1 MNLFNFP
8 NQRIAESKK
17 DLDWHIS
24 HVENFLTYTGTTD
37 YAKKKREIAEL
48 FLATAGVLSPEQEK
62 IICSTITQKYG
73 DNFGPQYYV
82 YPLIEN
88 RIEQIVSEYR
98 TRPLKKKLMVNNE
111 QAVIKKLDDKVAI
124 LSEKLMR
131 DVNQELESSLGFAP
145 QTEQPEMQIPEDLEI
160 FFQKDFRTISE
171 EIGEDILYQL
181 LVVKKEKEKI
191 YDALRSVLTSGRVH
205 AYLDEKDG
213 HPSLFIP
220 HVLDCFYDVD
230 SSEVIQKNSQFFIW
244 SRPLSLNEIFN
255 QFDVTE
261 EQKTIIENYS
271 NIMIHDTSK
280 YKNWF
285 DNKEDNFRPV
295 VVCMEW
301 VSRIT
306 KKFLVIKDEDGK
318 EEFKILPEGYKKRKD
333 REEDIRS
340 IEGDDVRHII
350 MVGPAVVLS
359 YGSLENQMQTK
370 GNPKKR
376 FLNVVGM
383 VDDSRNGANQNRS
396 LAKKLKYLQ
405 DFASEILYE
414 IRINMR
420 YIDGGVLI
428 YDLANIPKEWMA
440 LGANKALEKVNFHL
454 KRDRIQFINSK
465 DRKQN
470 TYANSVNLSQK
481 GRLTELISLLSVIE
495 EMADRISGI
504 SKEAQGMA
512 GQYAKATTTETN
524 MTASS
529 IRMEYY
535 LGPFDS
541 FVDTLLERM
550 ILKAKFVYDKNQV
563 FTYYGGDN
571 QAKFLKIFEP
581 FLQEDLG
588 IHIVDNKKEYERK
601 QRIDQIAERTF
612 GNSQDLEVMLSLI
625 NVFNSESSTEAEAVV
640 RKGFKAMK
648 ETQMNNEKMAQ
659 QQQQMAEETKRAAI
673 EKQDS
678 QAEAKLENNIEVAEI
693 YAHQQNNDTITKET
707 NANLRKAAE
716 IENKTAIENNKENK

>member
-1 MNLFNFP
+1 M
-8 NQRIAESKK
+8 
-17 DLDWHIS
+17 
-24 HVENFLTYTGTTD
+24 
-37 YAKKKREIAEL
+37 
-48 FLATAGVLSPEQEK
+48 
-62 IICSTITQKYG
+62 
-73 DNFGPQYYV
+73 
-82 YPLIEN
+82 
-88 RIEQIVSEYR
+88 
-98 TRPLKKKLMVNNE
+98 
-111 QAVIKKLDDKVAI
+111 
-124 LSEKLMR
+124 
-131 DVNQELESSLGFAP
+131 
-145 QTEQPEMQIPEDLEI
+145 
-160 FFQKDFRTISE
+160 
-171 EIGEDILYQL
+171 
-181 LVVKKEKEKI
+181 
-191 YDALRSVLTSGRVH
+191 
-205 AYLDEKDG
+205 
-213 HPSLFIP
+213 
-220 HVLDCFYDVD
+220 DCFYDVD
-230 SSEVIQKNSQFFIW
+230 SSEVIQKNPQFFIW

-261 EQKTIIENYS
+261 EQKTIIENYG
-271 NIMIHDTSK
+271 NILTRDTSK

-340 IEGDDVRHII
+340 IEVDDVRHII

-625 NVFNSESSTEAEAVV
+625 NVFNSENSTEAEAVV
-640 RKGFKAMK
+640 RRGFKAMK

>member
-8 NQRIAESKK
+8 NQRIAETEK
-17 DLDWHIS
+17 DLAWHIS
-24 HVENFLTYTGTTD
+24 HVENFLTYSGTTH

-48 FLATAGVLSPEQEK
+48 FLATAGVLSDEQNK
-62 IICSTITQKYG
+62 LICATITEKYG

-98 TRPLKKKLMVNNE
+98 TRPLKKKLTVNNE
-111 QAVIKKLDDKVAI
+111 QAVIKKLDQKVAV
-124 LSEKLMR
+124 LSENLMR
-131 DVNQELESSLGFAP
+131 DVNKELQSSLGFTP
-145 QTEQPEMQIPEDLEI
+145 DTEQPEMQIPDDLEE

-171 EIGEDILYQL
+171 EIGEDVLYQL
-181 LVVKKEKEKI
+181 LVVKKQKEKL
-191 YDALRSVLTSGRVH
+191 YDALRYVLTGGRVH
-205 AYLDEKDG
+205 AYLDQKDG
-213 HPSLFIP
+213 HPDIFIP
-220 HVLDCFYDVD
+220 HPLDCFYDVD
-230 SSEVIQKNSQFFIW
+230 PTEVIQKNPQFFIW
-244 SRPLSLNEIFN
+244 SKPLSLNEIFN
-255 QFDVTE
+255 QFDLTQ
-261 EQKTIIENYS
+261 EQKTIVENYGNVMMREPGS
-271 NIMIHDTSK
+271 YMK
-280 YKNWF
+280 WF
-285 DNKEDNFRPV
+285 DRSEDQFRPIV
-295 VVCMEW
+295 TCMEW

-306 KKFLVIKDEDGK
+306 KKFLVIVNKDGK
-318 EEFKILPEGYKKRKD
+318 EEFKILPDNYKKRKD
-333 REEDIRS
+333 RDENVRS
-340 IEGDDVRHII
+340 IEIDDTRHII

-359 YGSLENQMQTK
+359 HGSLDDQMQTK

-383 VDDSRNGANQNRS
+383 VDDSRNGAGQIRS

-420 YIDGGVLI
+420 YIDGGVLV

-440 LGANKALEKVNFHL
+440 LGANQALQKVNFHL

-470 TYANSVNLSQK
+470 TYAGSVNISQK
-481 GRLTELISLLSVIE
+481 GRLTELMNLLAVIE
-495 EMADRISGI
+495 EIADRISGI

-512 GQYAKATTTETN
+512 GQYAKATTTEVN

-529 IRMEYY
+529 TRMEYY

-541 FVDTLLERM
+541 FVDTLLERLV
-550 ILKAKFVYDKNQV
+550 LKAKFVYDKNDV

-588 IHIVDNKKEYERK
+588 IHVMDNKKEYDRK

-625 NVFNSESSTEAEAVV
+625 NVFNSENSTEAEAVV

-648 ETQMNNEKMAQ
+648 ATADANQKMMQEQAQ
-659 QQQQMAEETKRAAI
+659 AAEQTKLQAI
-673 EKQDS
+673 AKADE
-678 QAEAKLENNIEVAEI
+678 QAKDRLQNNIEVAEI
-693 YAHQQNNDTITKET
+693 YAHQQNNDTVAKET

-716 IENKTAIENNKENK
+716 LENKVAIENNKKQ